1 MFFERK
7 LEVHIG
13 KKELIDFI
21 YVIIKEVNMEKKS
34 WIIPIKLSFHY
45 FFEIKKLWFDSIWLY
60 WLLVYFINFYFLYI
74 PPLKKYLYNFYSF
87 LKFIF

>member
-1 MFFERK
+1 MIIKKRKTKKREMKEMFFERK

-34 WIIPIKLSFHY
+34 
-45 FFEIKKLWFDSIWLY
+45 
-60 WLLVYFINFYFLYI
+60 
-74 PPLKKYLYNFYSF
+74 
-87 LKFIF
+87 